1 MSKHM
6 NIVNVNY
13 NPITGAQ
20 IDVANVYLPNTGETK
35 YKPYKQRTKTT
46 KISNNQSKKTV
57 SIHYNDNNKRTN
69 KPRHP
74 ETYDN
79 NANIFDIKNALNG
92 CVLLGYEIV
101 PLKQIMQ
108 LLNQHARK
116 NAHELTYLSRRYLKK
131 HLDLQRAYLRDKKE
145 IKQTLTITQQ
155 SKSEQQFAAKFHK
168 VGEMNQIINFY
179 ELTFDLPTK

>member
-20 IDVANVYLPNTGETK
+20 IDVANVFLPDAGKIK
-35 YKPYKQRTKTT
+35 YKPYKQRKTMT
-46 KISNNQSKKTV
+46 SASNGKIKRTPGV
-57 SIHYNDNNKRTN
+57 YYNDKNKTTN
-69 KPRHP
+69 KPIYL

-79 NANIFDIKNALNG
+79 INAFDAQAAIKG
-92 CVLLGYEIV
+92 CVIFGEDIV

-155 SKSEQQFAAKFHK
+155 SKSEQQFAAEFRK

-179 ELTFDLPTK
+179 EITFDLPTK